1 MRALRVITPLLMVFS
16 LLAGTNATVLASPA
30 EPAAPIR
37 PVAGTLDVHQ
47 LPGGTFAV
55 EDRVFQYR
63 QYVMAGPAT
72 HFSDPILGG
81 YLLADWNWDVQAS
94 GDRPVPAWGQIT
106 IAGEDGS
113 WSGSFSGIRA
123 SDFQP
128 LDVRT
133 SALRRGGVRRPLCRR
148 STSRW
153 RTLPGMAPGSSRASS
168 TRSTW
173 PAEHGSRWC
182 ARPRCQGG
190 DPATGSQPGAP
201 AGPRGRVRAHPA

>member
-1 MRALRVITPLLMVFS
+1 MRALRVITALLMVFS
-16 LLAGTNATVLASPA
+16 LLAGTNAAALASPA

-63 QYVMAGPAT
+63 EYVMAGSAT
-72 HFSDPILGG
+72 HFSEPILGG

-94 GDRPVPAWGQIT
+94 GDQPVPAWGQIT

-133 SALRRGGVRRPLCRR
+133 MLFGEGAYEGLCATLDISVADLAWDGTWVVEGVIHPVD
-148 STSRW
+148 
-153 RTLPGMAPGSSRASS
+153 MAG
-168 TRSTW
+168 
-173 PAEHGSRWC
+173 
-182 ARPRCQGG
+182 
-190 DPATGSQPGAP
+190 
-201 AGPRGRVRAHPA
+201 